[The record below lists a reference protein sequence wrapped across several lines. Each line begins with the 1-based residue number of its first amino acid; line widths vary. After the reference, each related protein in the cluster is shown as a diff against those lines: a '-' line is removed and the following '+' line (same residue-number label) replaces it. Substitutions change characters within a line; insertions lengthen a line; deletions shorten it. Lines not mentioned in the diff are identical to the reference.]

1 MDYNIMINQIA
12 DELFN
17 LLRISK
23 VIEEV
28 KSIYY
33 GNDELKKKAYS
44 KILFLATSPEASQ
57 WVEDAFNDWRS
68 NPLTEDDNHFCDID
82 KLLII
87 KAFREV
93 RNLKRKRADTL
104 PVTADEVVAKFL
116 EWMSVNDWNKIHAK
130 REG

>member
-1 MDYNIMINQIA
+1 MDYNIMMNQIA

-23 VIEEV
+23 IIEEV

-33 GNDELKKKAYS
+33 GNDELKKSAY
-44 KILFLATSPEASQ
+44 KNILFLATSPEASQ
-57 WVEDAFNDWRS
+57 WVEDAFNEWRS
-68 NPLTEDDNHFCDID
+68 NPLTDDDNNFCDID

-93 RNLKRKRADTL
+93 RNLKRKQVDTS

-116 EWMSVNDWNKIHAK
+116 EWMPVNDWNKIHAK

>member
-1 MDYNIMINQIA
+1 MDYNIMMNQIT

-17 LLRISK
+17 LLRTSK
-23 VIEEV
+23 VIEEI

-33 GNDELKKKAYS
+33 GHDYLKKSAYKS
-44 KILFLATSPEASQ
+44 ILFLATSPEASQ
-57 WVEDAFNDWRS
+57 WVEDAFNEWRS
-68 NPLTEDDNHFCDID
+68 NPLTDDDNHFCDID

-93 RNLKRKRADTL
+93 RNLKSKQADTS

-116 EWMSVNDWNKIHAK
+116 EWMPVNDWNKIHAK
-130 REG
+130 RGG

>member
-1 MDYNIMINQIA
+1 MDYNIMMNQIA

-33 GNDELKKKAYS
+33 GNDELKKSAY
-44 KILFLATSPEASQ
+44 KNILFLATSPEASQ
-57 WVEDAFNDWRS
+57 WVEDAFNEWRS
-68 NPLTEDDNHFCDID
+68 NPLTDDDNHFCDID

-87 KAFREV
+87 KAFHEV
-93 RNLKRKRADTL
+93 QILKEEQADTS

>member
-1 MDYNIMINQIA
+1 MDYNIMMNQIA

-28 KSIYY
+28 KWIYY
-33 GNDELKKKAYS
+33 GNDQLKKSAY
-44 KILFLATSPEASQ
+44 KNILFLATSQEASQ
-57 WVEDAFNDWRS
+57 WVVDAFNEWRS
-68 NPLTEDDNHFCDID
+68 NPLTDDDNHFCDID

-93 RNLKRKRADTL
+93 RNLKRKQVDTS

-116 EWMSVNDWNKIHAK
+116 EWMPVNDWNKIHAK

>member
-1 MDYNIMINQIA
+1 MDYNIMMNQIA
-12 DELFN
+12 DDLFN

-33 GNDELKKKAYS
+33 GNDELKKSAY
-44 KILFLATSPEASQ
+44 KNILFLATSPESSQ
-57 WVEDAFNDWRS
+57 WVEDAFNEWRS
-68 NPLTEDDNHFCDID
+68 NPLTDDDNHFCDIH

-93 RNLKRKRADTL
+93 RNLKRKQVDTS
-104 PVTADEVVAKFL
+104 PVTAEEVVAKFL
-116 EWMSVNDWNKIHAK
+116 EGMPVNDWNKIHAK